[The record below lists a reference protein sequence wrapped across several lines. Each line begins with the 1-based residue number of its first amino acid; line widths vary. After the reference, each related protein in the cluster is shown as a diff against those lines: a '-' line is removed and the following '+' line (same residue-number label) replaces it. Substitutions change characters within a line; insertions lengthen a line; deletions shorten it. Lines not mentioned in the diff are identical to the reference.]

1 MKYDIRNRRGPV
13 PPTNRGRVVYVG
25 LLAGRTAVVT
35 GGAQGLGLAIAERFI
50 AEGARV
56 VLGDVNLEATQAAAE
71 GLGGSGVAAAVR
83 CDVTSA
89 AGVDALVAAAVEKF
103 GGLDIMV
110 NNAGITRD
118 ATMRKMT
125 EEQFDQVIAVHLK
138 GTWNGLRSAS
148 AIMREQKSGA
158 IVNMSSL
165 SGKVGLVGQ
174 TNYSAAKAG
183 IVGMTKA
190 AAKELA
196 HLGVRV
202 NAIQPGLIR
211 SAMTEAMPERIWEQK
226 VAEVPMGRA
235 GEPAEVANV
244 ALFLASDLSSY
255 MTGCALEVTG
265 GRFM

>member
-1 MKYDIRNRRGPV
+1 VIEV
-13 PPTNRGRVVYVG
+13 S
-25 LLAGRTAVVT
+25 LLSGQSAVIT
-35 GGAQGLGLAIAERFI
+35 GGAQGLGLAIAERFV

-56 VLGDVNLEATQAAAE
+56 VLGDVNLAATEVAAKQ
-71 GLGGSGVAAAVR
+71 LGGSDVAVAVQ
-83 CDVTSA
+83 CDVTQSA
-89 AGVDALVAAAVEKF
+89 DVDTLVRTAVEHF

-118 ATMRKMT
+118 ATMRKMS
-125 EEQFDQVIAVHLK
+125 EDEFDQVIAVHLK
-138 GTWNGLRSAS
+138 GTWNGIRTAA
-148 AIMREQKSGA
+148 AIMRENKRGA

-202 NAIQPGLIR
+202 NAIAPGLIR
-211 SAMTEAMPERIWEQK
+211 SAMTEAMPQRIWDQK

-235 GEPAEVANV
+235 GEPGEVANV

-255 MTGCALEVTG
+255 MTGTVLEVTG

>member
-1 MKYDIRNRRGPV
+1 MS
-13 PPTNRGRVVYVG
+13 
-25 LLAGRTAVVT
+25 LLTGQTAVVT
-35 GGAQGLGLAIAERFI
+35 GGAQGLGLAIAERFV

-56 VLGDVNLEATQAAAE
+56 VLGDLDLAATEAAAKK
-71 GLGGSGVAAAVR
+71 LGGDDVALAVR
-83 CDVTSA
+83 SDVTQLA
-89 AGVDALVAAAVEKF
+89 DVEALVYTAVQRF

-118 ATMRKMT
+118 ATLRKMT
-125 EEQFDQVIAVHLK
+125 EEQFDQVISVHLK
-138 GTWNGLRSAS
+138 GTWNGLKA
-148 AIMREQKSGA
+148 AAPIMRENKRGA
-158 IVNMSSL
+158 IVNMSSI
-165 SGKVGLVGQ
+165 SGKVGMVGQ

-211 SAMTEAMPERIWEQK
+211 SAMTEAMPQK
-226 VAEVPMGRA
+226 AWDSKLAEVPMGRA
-235 GEPAEVANV
+235 GEPEEVAKV

-255 MTGCALEVTG
+255 MTGTVLEITG
-265 GRFM
+265 GRHL